1 MSAKRAVHRR
11 VPRRPKSNRLETARN
26 WAVIVGVAVTVGVE
40 LFRASGWFDA
50 RLGELRTRI
59 DEVQQAL
66 DGRITVTTQVLSWV
80 GAVGAATAIVGG
92 RLAGTL
98 FLLAF
103 TTRIA
108 RPPAAERPPAPES
121 AGAASIGG

>member
-11 VPRRPKSNRLETARN
+11 VPRRPESNRLETVRN

-66 DGRITVTTQVLSWV
+66 DGRIDGLSDRMSSMEGLLEGIRDSLSG
-80 GAVGAATAIVGG
+80 GAEAD
-92 RLAGTL
+92 
-98 FLLAF
+98 
-103 TTRIA
+103 
-108 RPPAAERPPAPES
+108 
-121 AGAASIGG
+121 